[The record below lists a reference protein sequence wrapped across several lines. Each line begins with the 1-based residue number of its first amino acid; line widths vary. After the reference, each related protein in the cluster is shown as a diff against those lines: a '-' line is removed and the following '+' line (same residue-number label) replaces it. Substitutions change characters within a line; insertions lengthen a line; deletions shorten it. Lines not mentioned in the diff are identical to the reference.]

1 MNKRHA
7 QNAADVITKWLLKN
21 NISLF
26 LFIKIKIPN
35 NTPVET
41 IISGIA
47 GPVNRNS
54 GTDKNK
60 NM

>member
-1 MNKRHA
+1 M
-7 QNAADVITKWLLKN
+7 KN

-26 LFIKIKIPN
+26 LIIKNKIPN